1 MPPTTRRRADAM
13 LVPSTACQGLLNRGH
28 SFVLLREPERVL
40 PRNQLLSNPHGKLA
54 SPAFYEFRGDP
65 GFLLDERRH
74 TGGTRVIVS
83 NLAISDADALHE
95 VSPCFAQPVTS

>member
-1 MPPTTRRRADAM
+1 M

-28 SFVLLREPERVL
+28 SFVLRRETERVL
-40 PRNQLLSNPHGKLA
+40 PRNDLLSNPHGKLA
-54 SPAFYEFRGDP
+54 PSAFYQFRVDT

-74 TGGTRVIVS
+74 TGGARVIVS

-95 VSPCFAQPVTS
+95 VSPSPKWLVVG